1 MGDKRKWGDRKDGIR
16 LKNLDSMHCIMPLI
30 FPKRCESEFYIHERV
45 DLTRA
50 NEYIREKNA
59 ENPENRYSLFHL
71 IITAIL
77 KTMVLR
83 PQLNRFI
90 ANQNIYQRKGYSAA
104 FVVKTGLS
112 DDAEEALAF
121 INVEESDNFET
132 IHNMIFDEISAC
144 CDENK
149 RNSSERAMD
158 IVAILPAFV
167 KYIIGIVVRWLDRHG
182 KMPQSM
188 IANDMH
194 YASVVLTQLG
204 SIKLNAGYH
213 HLTDWGT
220 NSLFLAMG
228 ERKLRPIFDSK
239 GNVTMKSCI
248 DLGITVD
255 ERISD
260 GYYFAKSIRL
270 LKRILEHPE
279 VLEQPLNEKL

>member
-112 DDAEEALAF
+112 DDTEEALAF
-121 INVEESDNFET
+121 INVKENDNFET
-132 IHNMIFDEISAC
+132 IHNMIFNEISAC

-158 IVAILPAFV
+158 IVAILPSFV
-167 KYIIGIVVRWLDRHG
+167 KYIIGIIVRWLDRHG

-228 ERKLRPIFDSK
+228 EKKLRPIFDSK

>member
-1 MGDKRKWGDRKDGIR
+1 
-16 LKNLDSMHCIMPLI
+16 MPLI

-50 NEYIREKNA
+50 NEYIRAKNA

-83 PQLNRFI
+83 PQLNRFV
-90 ANQNIYQRKGYSAA
+90 ANQNVYQRNGYSAA

-121 INVEESDNFET
+121 INVDENDDFES
-132 IHNMIFDEISAC
+132 IHNMIFNEIAAC

-158 IVAILPAFV
+158 IVAVLPSFI

-182 KMPQSM
+182 RMPQSM

-220 NSLFLAMG
+220 NSLFLGMG
-228 ERKLRPIFDSK
+228 EKKLRPFFDSK
-239 GNVTMKSCI
+239 GDVTMKSCI